1 MLLVL
6 AFAFKAKA
14 QVPTPN
20 PANGSSVC
28 VNSTVIYGPATIT
41 AGVTY
46 SFAISPVVPF
56 TVISGG
62 DQISVT
68 WTTPGVYTITLSD
81 NDACTSDNVATVT
94 VNTVG
99 VITGPDIIVCQNTGN
114 YAIVTSTA
122 GATFTM
128 GGLPV
133 ADIDSDILAPGS
145 YTINATFTD
154 ANGCISTGVINVV
167 ITPTVPMPAINS
179 N

>member
-1 MLLVL
+1 MLLVF
-6 AFAFKAKA
+6 AFALKAKA

-28 VNSTVIYGPATIT
+28 INSTVIYGPATIT
-41 AGVTY
+41 AGVNYT
-46 SFAISPVVPF
+46 FVISPVVPF
-56 TVISGG
+56 TIISSG

-81 NDACTSDNVATVT
+81 DDVCTSDNVATVT

-114 YAIVTSTA
+114 YPIVTNTA

-145 YTINATFTD
+145 YTVDATFTD
-154 ANGCISTGVINVV
+154 ANGCISTGVINVT
-167 ITPTVPMPAINS
+167 ITPTVPMPLINS